1 MNNLKS
7 YFPKIRTKEE
17 ILAEIRSSDNL
28 SDMYGK
34 WTKDRQEH
42 FLAFC
47 SG

>member
-17 ILAEIRSSDNL
+17 ILAEIRNSDNL

-34 WTKDRQEH
+34 
-42 FLAFC
+42 
-47 SG
+47 